1 MNPSGDDVIR
11 VEARVAFPDDS
22 QMPHHYA
29 NVVRALVGA
38 DEVTFIFYDVTPPA
52 PERIVKAKKGEVE
65 VNALPI
71 AKFAV
76 PKSLALKLIDVL
88 EAQRWQLEGKPAPK
102 KKARKRAKK

>member
-1 MNPSGDDVIR
+1 MNSSGDDIIHVQ
-11 VEARVAFPDDS
+11 ARVAFPDDS

-52 PERIVKAKKGEVE
+52 PERIAKSKKADVT
-65 VNALPI
+65 VNALAI

-76 PKSLALKLIDVL
+76 PKNIALKLIDVL

-102 KKARKRAKK
+102 KKAKKKAKK